1 MVGWLRR
8 FHPPLHRWSCSVSVG
23 LRVSLLLPFQG
34 LPAPGKVCLCWCLLL
49 PSSFAF
55 PSSCLLL
62 LLLVVVVVVWP
73 ASCLLLPHCCL
84 PPAAFLLLSAGQENI
99 MALKDGITRCNRN
112 QMSSNVLFPGA
123 LPLASAGVG
132 GYVIICYNMLQL
144 ALFPICQARVSR
156 FYLNFPLFLILRPSP
171 RQVAKII
178 SQRASFLAS
187 TSLPASS
194 PASIPDKMSERV
206 RI

>member
-23 LRVSLLLPFQG
+23 LRVSLFLPFQG

-62 LLLVVVVVVWP
+62 LLLLVVVVVVVVMVVVVVWP

-84 PPAAFLLLSAGQENI
+84 PPAACRLLPFCCFSIL
-99 MALKDGITRCNRN
+99 
-112 QMSSNVLFPGA
+112 
-123 LPLASAGVG
+123 LP
-132 GYVIICYNMLQL
+132 
-144 ALFPICQARVSR
+144 
-156 FYLNFPLFLILRPSP
+156 
-171 RQVAKII
+171 
-178 SQRASFLAS
+178 
-187 TSLPASS
+187 
-194 PASIPDKMSERV
+194 
-206 RI
+206 